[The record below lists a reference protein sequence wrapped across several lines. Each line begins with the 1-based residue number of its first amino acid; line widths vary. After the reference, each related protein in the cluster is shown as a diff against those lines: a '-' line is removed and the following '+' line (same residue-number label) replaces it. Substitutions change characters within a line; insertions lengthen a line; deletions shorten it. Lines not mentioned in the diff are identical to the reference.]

1 MTYTDPGFDPEDF
14 ENLVER
20 SRNVPVRQIK
30 AWEQQTKRLAELEA
44 REAARERT
52 AALQEA
58 GIPAEFAVLFR
69 DDAPIDSLKAA
80 FEKLGGASNAGGT
93 PPPDAQELARQ
104 RALLGH
110 QAAADMGSGAGQAD
124 QSGLNSFL
132 EQQMLE
138 ARTRTDW
145 RGGARKENVQLNQA
159 LAREG
164 VSPQVTGHDW
174 VLPGQLV
181 SG

>member
-1 MTYTDPGFDPEDF
+1 MTYTDPQFDPEDF

-44 REAARERT
+44 REAARDRT
-52 AALQEA
+52 AALTEA
-58 GIPAEFAVLFR
+58 GIPAEFAGLFR
-69 DDAPIDSLKAA
+69 DDAPVDSLKAA
-80 FEKLGGASNAGGT
+80 FEKFGGASGT
-93 PPPDAQELARQ
+93 PQANAQQQARQ
-104 RALLGH
+104 QALAGH
-110 QAAADMGSGAGQAD
+110 QAAADMGSGAANAD
-124 QSGLNSFL
+124 QSGLGSFL
-132 EQQMLE
+132 DTQMQE
-138 ARTRTDW
+138 AKARTDW
-145 RGGARKENVQLNQA
+145 RGGARKENAQLNTA

-174 VLPGQLV
+174 LLPGQLV